1 MKIELA
7 LTKPQED
14 FVFSEAAF
22 PAIVG
27 GLGSGKSK
35 AGTFRLIMAM
45 LSDKGCNVG
54 YYMPTYD
61 LIRLRAIPGFE
72 EDLATIGIPYTVNR
86 SEYTIKIHGYGEIYL
101 RSYERPERIVS
112 YETAHAIT
120 DELDTLDK
128 EKAAFVWRKVV
139 ERNRQNR
146 TTPNTIGCV
155 TTPDQGYNGFVYEKW
170 VKKAQKGYQLYKA
183 PTHSNPYLPD
193 GYIEQIRANYDPVLA
208 DLYINGEFVS
218 LSENKVYHFFNR
230 KQHHTDRTLSDD
242 DKFIHVSIDFNIGGC
257 CAVVWLIENN
267 YPKAVDE
274 FVSHD
279 TYDFVNNLARYEREG
294 RKILVY
300 PDASGRRGT
309 TNATRSDIGI
319 IEQAGYSVDAP
330 AANPAVR
337 DRINSYNALLAH
349 NQFAINTDTCPNKTH
364 ALEVQGYNDKGEPE
378 KFKEHPSID
387 DWNDSGGY
395 FIHRKFPVTKPALDI
410 NVRFR

>member
-1 MKIELA
+1 MKVELA
-7 LTKPQED
+7 LTEPQEQ
-14 FVFSEAAF
+14 FVFSDASY

-45 LSDKGCNVG
+45 LSDRGANGG

-61 LIRLRAIPGFE
+61 LIRLRAMPGFE
-72 EDLATIGIPYTVNR
+72 EDLTAIGIAYTVNR
-86 SEYTIKIHGYGEIYL
+86 SEYTIKIHGYGDIIL
-101 RSYERPERIVS
+101 RSYDRPERIIA
-112 YETAHAIT
+112 YETAHSVV

-128 EKAAFVWRKVV
+128 EKAAYVWRKVV
-139 ERNRQNR
+139 ERNRQKR
-146 TTPNTIGCV
+146 AAPNTIGCV

-170 VKKAQKGYQLYKA
+170 GKRQQEGYQLYKA

-193 GYIEQIRANYDPVLA
+193 GYIDQIRANYDPVLA
-208 DLYINGEFVS
+208 DLYIDGEFVS

-230 KQHHTDRTLSDD
+230 RQHHTSRTLTDD

-267 YPKAVDE
+267 QPVAVDE

-279 TYDFVNNLARYEREG
+279 TYDFVNNLTRYERDG
-294 RKILVY
+294 RRVIIY
-300 PDASGRRGT
+300 PDASGKRGT
-309 TNATRSDIGI
+309 TNATQSDIGI
-319 IEQAGYSVDAP
+319 IEQAGFAVDAP

-349 NQFAINTDTCPNKTH
+349 NQFSINTDKCPNKTH

-395 FIHRKFPVTKPALDI
+395 FIHRRYPVLKPALDI